1 MKIEK
6 EFVIDIY
13 DAEIKQTLLFFIG
26 AGVSIS
32 QGYPDWNKYVD
43 ELIQYWK
50 ANLIKI
56 IEDNRTDYTTVNRND
71 YDFLD
76 TLLNSS
82 FSNKRKVDLVN
93 HMIEKYSKSNNEE
106 EFIRNYNKYVLSFEK
121 FFFQDMPLML

>member
-56 IEDNRTDYTTVNRND
+56 IEDNRTDYTTVNRN
-71 YDFLD
+71 
-76 TLLNSS
+76 
-82 FSNKRKVDLVN
+82 
-93 HMIEKYSKSNNEE
+93 
-106 EFIRNYNKYVLSFEK
+106 YNKYVLSFEK
-121 FFFQDMPLML
+121 FFFQDMPSCFKQ